1 MQITKHTASNSQ
13 SSQPESRL
21 GNVNKDELVRLVLQ
35 TLQDLDYHGPA
46 MMLEKESGVTLESDN
61 VTSFRQAILTGDWTA
76 AEALLP
82 TMALSKTED
91 LSQAIF
97 LIREQRFLELLED
110 RKTLNALYS
119 LRTELTPLGLN
130 VDRIHELSSLIL
142 CSTAE
147 DVKAQARWDG
157 AGGKSRELLLVE
169 LQRYILPS
177 SMIPKERMLT
187 LIDQAFQWQRRGCL
201 YHNVAES
208 DYSLFEDHACDKDRF
223 PKSTIRVL
231 EGHADQVWHI
241 AFSHNGKYL
250 ASVSKDKTCTI
261 WDIST
266 FEVIQV
272 LSGQPDSS
280 SYCEWSPD
288 DKRLL
293 ICGCDHAMRLWDP
306 MTGDLIQNFLEHEEQ
321 VTSCAWLPD
330 GKHVLSAGCDKK
342 ICLWNLDG
350 TLVNTWIVERVLDMK
365 LSADGRRLVIASY
378 ENNISVYNFDYPNL
392 SPFSK
397 IKESGGIT
405 SLTLTKDSRFALVNI
420 KELQEIHLWNLEDQ
434 TLKHKYAGHKQGEYV
449 IRSTF
454 GGPDDSF
461 VLSGSEDNCV
471 YVWSREHQE
480 LLEVLCGHTDTV
492 NCVSWYSHTHTMFAT
507 GSDDGTIRIWGIKP
521 QLSNCPDDKGKVR
534 A

>member
-1 MQITKHTASNSQ
+1 MQITKPTASNSQ
-13 SSQPESRL
+13 SQSDSRL
-21 GNVNKDELVRLVLQ
+21 GNVNKDELVRLLLQ

-61 VTSFRQAILTGDWTA
+61 VTSFRQAILTGDWPT

-97 LIREQRFLELLED
+97 LIRQQRFLELLED
-110 RKTLNALYS
+110 RKTLKALYS

-142 CSTAE
+142 CSTVE

-157 AGGKSRELLLVE
+157 AAGKSRELLLVE

-187 LIDQAFQWQRRGCL
+187 LINQAFKWQRRGCL
-201 YHNVAES
+201 YHVSES
-208 DYSLFEDHACDKDRF
+208 DHSLFEDHVCDKSRF
-223 PKSTIRVL
+223 PKDTIRVL
-231 EGHADQVWHI
+231 EGHADQVWYI

-261 WDIST
+261 WDVNT

-272 LSGQPDSS
+272 LSGQPESS

-288 DKRLL
+288 DKKLL

-306 MTGDLIQNFLEHEEQ
+306 MTGSLLHSFHEHKEQ

-330 GKHVLSAGCDKK
+330 GKHVISGGCDEK
-342 ICLWNLDG
+342 ICLWTLDG
-350 TLVNTWIVERVLDMK
+350 GLVNSWESERVLDMK
-365 LSADGRRLVIASY
+365 LSLDGRRLVTVSY
-378 ENNISVYNFDYPNL
+378 EMNITVYDFEFP
-392 SPFSK
+392 SISQTSK
-397 IKESGGIT
+397 MREVGAIT
-405 SLTLTKDSRFALVNI
+405 SLSLTKDGRYALVNI
-420 KELQEIHLWNLEDQ
+420 NIKESQEIHLWDLEDQ
-434 TLKHKYAGHKQGEYV
+434 SLVRKYTGHKQGEYI

-454 GGPDDSF
+454 GGLDESF
-461 VLSGSEDNCV
+461 ILSGSEDNCV
-471 YVWSREHQE
+471 YVWSREHQD
-480 LLEVLCGHTDTV
+480 LLEVLHGHTDTV
-492 NCVSWYSHTHTMFAT
+492 NCVSWYPTSHTMFGS
-507 GSDDGTIRIWGIKP
+507 GSDDGTIRIWGLKSQSP
-521 QLSNCPDDKGKVR
+521 LCPDDKGKFR